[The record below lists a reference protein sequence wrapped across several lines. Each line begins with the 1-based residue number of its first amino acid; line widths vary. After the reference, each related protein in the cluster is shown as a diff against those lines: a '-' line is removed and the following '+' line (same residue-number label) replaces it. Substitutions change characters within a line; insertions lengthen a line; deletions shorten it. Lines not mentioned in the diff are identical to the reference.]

1 MQPLCL
7 KPTLSLGLGPG
18 ARPDHGLGMAR
29 PFLTKGWMWVKK
41 AAENIKTFVE
51 EHWEEFSES
60 LSKLKSEGAIDE
72 QLKLRLKAI
81 TQLIESLEDKAVI
94 KNNWVNEFKQYIVN
108 SEDIR

>member
-1 MQPLCL
+1 MRESS
-7 KPTLSLGLGPG
+7 KIDDFLSSCENLISQAMSSVESPE
-18 ARPDHGLGMAR
+18 D
-29 PFLTKGWMWVKK
+29 FKK
-41 AAENIKTFVE
+41 VAGNIKTFVE
-51 EHWEEFSES
+51 ENWEEFSES
-60 LSKLKSEGAIDE
+60 ISKLKSEGAIDE

>member
-1 MQPLCL
+1 MSESSKIDDFLCSCENL
-7 KPTLSLGLGPG
+7 ISQAVSAVESPK
-18 ARPDHGLGMAR
+18 D
-29 PFLTKGWMWVKK
+29 FKK
-41 AAENIKTFVE
+41 VAGNIKTFVE
-51 EHWEEFSES
+51 ENWEEFSES
-60 LSKLKSEGAIDE
+60 ISKLKSEGAIDE

>member
-1 MQPLCL
+1 MRESSKIDDFLCSCE
-7 KPTLSLGLGPG
+7 SLISQAQSSVESPE
-18 ARPDHGLGMAR
+18 D
-29 PFLTKGWMWVKK
+29 FKK
-41 AAENIKTFVE
+41 VAENIKTFVE
-51 EHWEEFSES
+51 ENWEEFSDS
-60 LSKLKSEGAIDE
+60 ISKLKSEGAIDE